1 MKHSCLAALAFILF
15 ACKHKEPAD
24 LLVRNAVI
32 YTVDTGFRVMQAMAI
47 TNGKVVATGTD
58 KELMER
64 FVAKEELDAQKGVI
78 VPGFND
84 AHAHFLGY
92 ASSLRTVD
100 LTGAASWDEAL
111 GRVRD
116 FAAKNPQGWI
126 IGRGWDQNDWPN
138 KTYPDKSAL
147 DRMFPDRPVFLERID
162 GHAAL
167 VNQAAIKLAGI
178 TPASTDGGGSVE
190 TRNGAMTGI
199 LIDNAMSG
207 VSKVI
212 PDDDTA
218 TVIASLIRAE
228 QNCLAAG
235 ITSITDCGMSIADM
249 RMLEKLL
256 TAKRL
261 NLKLNVMLSDSEEN
275 IDWILK
281 YGPYEKG
288 NLLVRSVKF
297 YGDGALGSRGA
308 CLKHDYA
315 DKAGWKGFMR
325 KDSAYFAAMAGLLAG
340 SDIQM
345 CTHAI
350 GDSANRVILQI
361 YANVLKGRNDR
372 RWRIEH
378 AQVVDS
384 IDRRWFADYSIVPSV
399 QPTHA
404 TSDMY
409 WAEARL
415 GEKRVKNA
423 YAFKDLLNLTG
434 WLPLGTDFPV
444 ERIEPLRT
452 FYAAVAR
459 KDTAGFPAGG
469 FQMENALSRTEAL
482 KGMTLWPAKGSFE
495 EEKKGSLGPGKDA
508 DFVIL
513 SQDIMKVTDDKILS
527 TRILATFINGKPRY
541 QAPR

>member
-1 MKHSCLAALAFILF
+1 MKHSCLVAFALILF
-15 ACKHKEPAD
+15 ACKRKEPTD
-24 LLVRNAVI
+24 LLVRNAII
-32 YTVDTGFRVMQAMAI
+32 YTVDTGFRVMQAMAV
-47 TNGKVVATGTD
+47 TDGKIVATGTN
-58 KELMER
+58 KELSDR
-64 FVAKEELDAQKGVI
+64 FAAKEEYDAKGATI

-84 AHAHFLGY
+84 AHAHFVGY
-92 ASSLRTVD
+92 AASLRTVD
-100 LTGAASWDEAL
+100 LTGAKSWDEAL
-111 GRVRD
+111 ARVRD
-116 FAAKNPQGWI
+116 FAAKNPKGWI
-126 IGRGWDQNDWPN
+126 IGRGWDQNDWPT
-138 KTYPDKSAL
+138 KAYPDKSAL
-147 DRMFPDRPVFLERID
+147 DRMFPDRPVYLVRVD

-190 TRNGAMTGI
+190 TRGGAMTGI
-199 LIDNAMSG
+199 LIDNAMFG
-207 VSKVI
+207 VQKVI

-218 TVIASLIRAE
+218 AVTASLMAAE
-228 QNCLAAG
+228 RNCLAAG
-235 ITSITDCGMSIADM
+235 ITSITDCGLSLGEM
-249 RMLEKLL
+249 RMLEKLGASGRL
-256 TAKRL
+256 TI
-261 NLKLNVMLSDSEEN
+261 KLNVMLNDSEEN

-281 YGPYEKG
+281 YGPYEKA
-288 NLLVRSVKF
+288 NVLVRSVKF

-315 DKAGWKGFMR
+315 DQPGWKGFMR

-350 GDSANRVILQI
+350 GDSANKVILQV

-415 GEKRVKNA
+415 GAKRVKTA

-444 ERIEPLRT
+444 EHIDPLRT

-459 KDTAGFPAGG
+459 KDTAGYPAGG
-469 FQMENALSRTEAL
+469 FQVENALTRQEAL
-482 KGMTLWPAKGSFE
+482 KGMTFWAAQGSFE
-495 EEKKGSLGPGKDA
+495 EGKKGSLAPGKAA
-508 DFVIL
+508 DFVVL
-513 SQDIMKVTDDKILS
+513 SQDIMKAAEDKILT

-541 QAPR
+541 KAP

>member
-1 MKHSCLAALAFILF
+1 MKHSCLVALAILLF
-15 ACKHKEPAD
+15 ACKRKEPTD

-32 YTVDTGFRVMQAMAI
+32 YTVDTGFRVMQAMAVKDGMI
-47 TNGKVVATGTD
+47 VATGSD
-58 KELMER
+58 KEMTER
-64 FVAKEELDAQKGVI
+64 FAAKEELDAQGGTI

-84 AHAHFLGY
+84 AHAHFVGY
-92 ASSLRTVD
+92 AASLRMVD
-100 LTGAASWDEAL
+100 LTGAKSWDETL
-111 GRVRD
+111 NRVRD
-116 FAAKNPQGWI
+116 FAARNPKGWI
-126 IGRGWDQNDWPN
+126 IGRGWDQNDWPV
-138 KTYPDKSAL
+138 KAYPDKSAL
-147 DRMFPDRPVFLERID
+147 DRMFPDRPVFLERVD

-190 TRNGAMTGI
+190 VKNGAMTGI
-199 LIDNAMSG
+199 LIDNAIAG
-207 VSKVI
+207 VSKII
-212 PDDDTA
+212 PDADTA
-218 TVIASLIRAE
+218 AVIASLLAAE
-228 QNCLAAG
+228 RNCLQAG
-235 ITSITDCGMSIADM
+235 ITSITDCGLSLPEM
-249 RMLEKLL
+249 RLLEKLL
-256 TAKRL
+256 TSNRL
-261 NLKLNVMLSDSEEN
+261 NLRLNVMLSDSEEN

-281 YGPYEKG
+281 NGPYEKG

-350 GDSANRVILQI
+350 GDSANRIILQV

-384 IDRRWFADYSIVPSV
+384 IDRRWFGEYSIVPSV

-409 WAEARL
+409 WAEERL
-415 GEKRVKNA
+415 GDKRVKNA
-423 YAFKDLLNLTG
+423 YAFRDLMNQTG

-444 ERIEPLRT
+444 EHIEPIRT

-459 KDTAGFPAGG
+459 KDTAGYPTGG
-469 FQMENALSRTEAL
+469 FQMENALSRSEAL
-482 KGMTLWPAKGSFE
+482 KGMTLWAAQASFE
-495 EEKKGSLGPGKDA
+495 EGRKGSLAPGRYA

-513 SQDIMKVTDDKILS
+513 NQDIMKVAEDKIP
-527 TRILATFINGKPRY
+527 ATKIIATYIYGKPRY

>member
-1 MKHSCLAALAFILF
+1 MKHSWLAAFFLILF
-15 ACKHKEPAD
+15 ACKEKQPAD

-47 TNGKVVATGTD
+47 TDGKIVATGTD
-58 KELMER
+58 KELTEAYA
-64 FVAKEELDAQKGVI
+64 AKEEYDAQGATI

-92 ASSLRTVD
+92 AAALRTVD
-100 LTGAASWDEAL
+100 LTGAKSWDEAL
-111 GRVRD
+111 ARVRD

-126 IGRGWDQNDWPN
+126 IGRGWDQNDWPT
-138 KTYPDKSAL
+138 KAYPDKSAL

-162 GHAAL
+162 GHAAI
-167 VNQAAIKLAGI
+167 VNQAAIKLSGI

-190 TRNGAMTGI
+190 TRNGVMTGI

-207 VSKVI
+207 VTKVI
-212 PDDDTA
+212 PDADTA
-218 TVIASLIRAE
+218 TVIASLLKAE

-235 ITSITDCGMSIADM
+235 LTSLTDCGMSLAEM
-249 RMLEKLL
+249 RLLE
-256 TAKRL
+256 RL
-261 NLKLNVMLSDSEEN
+261 VMTNRLQLKMNVMLSDSEEN

-281 YGPYEKG
+281 NGPYEKK

-297 YGDGALGSRGA
+297 FGDGALGSRGA

-315 DKAGWKGFMR
+315 DRAGWKGFLR
-325 KDSAYFAAMAGLLAG
+325 KDSTYFAAMAGLLAG

-350 GDSANRVILQI
+350 GDSANKVILRI

-384 IDRRWFADYSIVPSV
+384 VDRRWFGDYSIIPSV

-415 GEKRVKNA
+415 GAKRVKNA
-423 YAFKDLLNLTG
+423 YAFKELLNQVG
-434 WLPLGTDFPV
+434 WMPLGTDFPV
-444 ERIEPLRT
+444 EHIDPLRT

-459 KDTAGFPAGG
+459 KDTAGYPAGG
-469 FQMENALSRTEAL
+469 FQPENALTRREAL
-482 KGMTLWPAKGSFE
+482 KGMTLWAAKGSFE
-495 EEKKGSLGPGKDA
+495 EEQKGSLAPGKDA

-513 SQDIMKVTDDKILS
+513 DQDIMKTSEDKILT

-541 QAPR
+541 RAP